1 MEIFIVNNID
11 KDLNILSYKKFVDK
25 SYYNK
30 EFSNP
35 EQIIAHMLEYYLLRK
50 KHHIQDTILF
60 NKYGKPLINNKT
72 HYSLSHSLGCC
83 AIAISNCEIGIDIE
97 KARKLNK
104 LFKYRFFTKNELQQ
118 IDISKNPKIKEI
130 EIWTRKEALYKML
143 GTGLVFPLDR
153 DVYSD
158 YDYQIKTF
166 AIKNMIVSVSSYDCR
181 IDKFKI
187 FDSKEFLLNLNYKLD
202 L

>member
-1 MEIFIVNNID
+1 
-11 KDLNILSYKKFVDK
+11 
-25 SYYNK
+25 
-30 EFSNP
+30 
-35 EQIIAHMLEYYLLRK
+35 
-50 KHHIQDTILF
+50 
-60 NKYGKPLINNKT
+60 
-72 HYSLSHSLGCC
+72 
-83 AIAISNCEIGIDIE
+83 
-97 KARKLNK
+97 
-104 LFKYRFFTKNELQQ
+104 
-118 IDISKNPKIKEI
+118 
-130 EIWTRKEALYKML
+130 ML